1 MVRLRVSD
9 DGVVAMVVTKNLL
22 IEMFQQQL
30 ADKRIVGVGVF
41 EHAPEIPP
49 PGASRAVPVD
59 KLPERFRLERLDDL
73 KSVGAER
80 PNTGTKLSKCLPEV
94 LVDREPLFQPFCA

>member
-41 EHAPEIPP
+41 EHAPEIPHL
-49 PGASRAVPVD
+49 GAGRAVPVD
-59 KLPERFRLERLDDL
+59 KRSERFRLERLDDL
-73 KSVGAER
+73 KCVAAER
-80 PNTGTKLSKCLPEV
+80 PNTRTKLTKYLPEV
-94 LVDREPLFQPFCA
+94 LVDRKQLFQ